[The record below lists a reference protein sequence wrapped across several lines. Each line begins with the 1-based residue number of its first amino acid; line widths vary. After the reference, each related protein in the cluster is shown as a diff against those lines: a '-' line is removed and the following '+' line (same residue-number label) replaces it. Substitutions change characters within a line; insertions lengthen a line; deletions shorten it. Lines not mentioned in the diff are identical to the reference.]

1 VFTTERLLIRAWD
14 EDEADVVLYIYGRL
28 EVAQWLGAVPAPL
41 ESLAEAHERIVRWNG
56 LIDGPYGIWALCP
69 MAGGPPVGTVLLR
82 PMPDHQGTPTADIEV
97 GWHLHPNAWGRG
109 YATEAAAACLPRAW
123 DHGDKRVW
131 AVVREGNAR
140 SIAVTRRLGMQ
151 PRGVVDRWYG
161 LPLLAFSI
169 DAPPRGEGPA
179 A

>member
-14 EDEADVVLYIYGRL
+14 EDEADVMLDIYRRL

-41 ESLAEAHERIVRWNG
+41 ETLAEAYERIARWNG
-56 LIDGPYGIWALCP
+56 LIEGPYGIWALCP

-82 PMPDHQGTPTADIEV
+82 PMPDGQGTATTDVEV
-97 GWHLHPNAWGRG
+97 GWHLHPDAWGRG

-123 DHGDKRVW
+123 GHGDKRVW

-140 SIAVTRRLGMQ
+140 SIAVTQRLGMR
-151 PRGVVDRWYG
+151 PHGVVDRWYG
-161 LPLLAFSI
+161 LPLLAFSV
-169 DAPPRGEGPA
+169 DAPLRSGGPA